1 MTTAMLSALTGG
13 KVRNVV
19 GRTGEVTIRGR
30 VLAIGGLREKVLAAK
45 KAGVKTV
52 ILPKQNEKDLQE
64 ISDEIKEGLEFV
76 LAKEM
81 DDVLKHA
88 LAKGESV
95 WK

>member
-1 MTTAMLSALTGG
+1 MKS
-13 KVRNVV
+13 
-19 GRTGEVTIRGR
+19 
-30 VLAIGGLREKVLAAK
+30 K
-45 KAGVKTV
+45 K
-52 ILPKQNEKDLQE
+52 
-64 ISDEIKEGLEFV
+64 GLEFV